1 MKRSL
6 RLLLIIAPVLVLL
19 LGVPAGVALAR
30 RSPPSA
36 PAVIGRDAIAT
47 AVANGTPRPAPNGG
61 GPFIGPRGP
70 LLGPPLP
77 LSQAQNGIAG
87 VVTRVGP
94 DRTVVYTR
102 SKRLAFV
109 EIDPTTTI
117 RFQGKNIKAS
127 EVMRGDLVTV
137 LGRRDREGAFHAQLI
152 RVTRPER
159 PDPPPGGAR

>member
-6 RLLLIIAPVLVLL
+6 RLLLIVAPLLVLL

-30 RSPPSA
+30 RTPPSA
-36 PAVIGRDAIAT
+36 PAVIGRDAVAT
-47 AVANGTPRPAPNGG
+47 AVANGTPRPAQNGG
-61 GPFIGPRGP
+61 GPFVGPRGP
-70 LLGPPLP
+70 TNGPPLP
-77 LSQAQNGIAG
+77 VSQAQTGIAG
-87 VVTRVGP
+87 AVTRVGP
-94 DRTVVYTR
+94 DRIVVYTR

-117 RFQGKNIKAS
+117 RFRGKNIKAS
-127 EVMRGDLVTV
+127 ELMRGDLVTI

-152 RVTRPER
+152 RVIRPER